1 MKTYKEW
8 IYNEF
13 FQNAD
18 WDHIKAMKFKTDP
31 EIKSFILPNLNK
43 IQDQIIA
50 KLKENNKNVNSFRDV
65 SPEMRDQFAQAIISS
80 TLDAFFD
87 GIGVSSNLLSPNQN
101 ASVEKEKS
109 PEILPQDELK
119 SPIGSKG

>member
-8 IYNEF
+8 LYNEV
-13 FQNAD
+13 FQNAE
-18 WDHIKAMKFKTDP
+18 WDHIKAMKFTADP
-31 EIKSFILPNLNK
+31 EIKSFIFPKINK

-50 KLKENNKNVNSFRDV
+50 KIRESDPKINSFRDV
-65 SPEMRDQFAQAIISS
+65 SPEMRDKFAQAIVSS
-80 TLDAFFD
+80 T
-87 GIGVSSNLLSPNQN
+87 NLLSPNQN
-101 ASVEKEKS
+101 ASFEKEKL

>member
-8 IYNEF
+8 LYNEV
-13 FQNAD
+13 FQNAE
-18 WDHIKAMKFKTDP
+18 WDHIKAMKFTADP
-31 EIKSFILPNLNK
+31 EIKSFIFPKINK

-50 KLKENNKNVNSFRDV
+50 KIRESDPKINSFRDV
-65 SPEMRDQFAQAIISS
+65 SPEMRDKFAQAIVSS
-80 TLDAFFD
+80 TLDVFFD
-87 GIGVSSNLLSPNQN
+87 GIGASSNLLSPNQN
-101 ASVEKEKS
+101 ASFEKEKL

>member
-31 EIKSFILPNLNK
+31 EIKSFILPKINK